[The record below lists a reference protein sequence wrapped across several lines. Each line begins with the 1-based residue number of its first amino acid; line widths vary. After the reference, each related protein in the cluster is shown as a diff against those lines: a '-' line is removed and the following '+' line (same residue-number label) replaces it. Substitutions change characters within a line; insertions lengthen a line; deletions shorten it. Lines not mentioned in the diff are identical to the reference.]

1 VLPTDLLAL
10 VSYNGR
16 SYKNEAWTRERLGSE
31 ASQNTLG
38 LVLDQFLAFARGRS
52 AWISVRRQRL
62 QGLVGARQRGGRS
75 AWEIDYLIDATPDK
89 DAVGGLLECAIA
101 EVGKSGAEK
110 LFLRI
115 ESCSEIET
123 VVRSAGFLPYQEE
136 VLYAREQAF
145 LSPGSGQSRNNEQ
158 APAVAMRLVEPADS
172 YALFRLYNAATPE
185 VIRRS
190 EAATFGE
197 WHASQERR
205 WLRHGVQLLAEENGQ
220 ITAATRAARLPQGI
234 LVDFTSN
241 NGPEKAVAVIEAAL
255 GALEA
260 SNEPIF
266 VIVPASAEGV
276 ARRLETSGFRPRQQ
290 FVSLVCRTTR
300 PLSLPKLVPA
310 VAKSVG
316 V

>member
-1 VLPTDLLAL
+1 MLPTDLLAL

-16 SYKNEAWTRERLGSE
+16 SYKNEAWTRERLGAQ

-62 QGLVGARQRGGRS
+62 QGLVGARPRGARS
-75 AWEIDYLIDATPDK
+75 AWEIDYLIDATPGK

-110 LFLRI
+110 VFLRI
-115 ESCSEIET
+115 ESCSEIEA

-136 VLYAREQAF
+136 VLYAREPSLGETDPVSA
-145 LSPGSGQSRNNEQ
+145 
-158 APAVAMRLVEPADS
+158 AAMRRVEPADS
-172 YALFRLYNAATPE
+172 YALFRLYSSATPE

-205 WLRHGVQLLAEENGQ
+205 WLRHGVQLLA
-220 ITAATRAARLPQGI
+220 
-234 LVDFTSN
+234 
-241 NGPEKAVAVIEAAL
+241 
-255 GALEA
+255 
-260 SNEPIF
+260 
-266 VIVPASAEGV
+266 
-276 ARRLETSGFRPRQQ
+276 
-290 FVSLVCRTTR
+290 
-300 PLSLPKLVPA
+300 
-310 VAKSVG
+310 
-316 V
+316 

>member
-1 VLPTDLLAL
+1 VTEARTVLPTDLLAL

-16 SYKNEAWTRERLGSE
+16 SYKNEAWTRERVGSE

-62 QGLVGARQRGGRS
+62 QGLVGARQRGGRT
-75 AWEIDYLIDATPDK
+75 AWEIDYLIDARPDK

-115 ESCSEIET
+115 ESCSEIEP

-136 VLYAREQAF
+136 VLYARQPRLDKAN
-145 LSPGSGQSRNNEQ
+145 SV
-158 APAVAMRLVEPADS
+158 AAVAMRRVEPADS
-172 YALFRLYNAATPE
+172 YALFRLYNSATPE

-205 WLRHGVQLLAEENGQ
+205 WLRHGVQLLAEENGR
-220 ITAATRAARLPQGI
+220 IAAATRAARLPQGI
-234 LVDFTSN
+234 LVDVTLDVHEN
-241 NGPEKAVAVIEAAL
+241 AVGAIEAAL

-260 SNEPIF
+260 SDEPVF
-266 VIVPASAEGV
+266 VMVPAVAEGV
-276 ARRLETSGFRPRQQ
+276 ARQLETSGFQPRQE
-290 FVSLVCRTTR
+290 FVSMVCRTTR

-310 VAKSVG
+310 IAKSVSA
-316 V
+316 

>member
-1 VLPTDLLAL
+1 MLPTDLLAL

-16 SYKNEAWTRERLGSE
+16 SYKNEAWPRERVGSE

-52 AWISVRRQRL
+52 AWISVKRQRL
-62 QGLVGARQRGGRS
+62 QGLVGARRRGGRS

-115 ESCSEIET
+115 QSCSEIEA

-136 VLYAREQAF
+136 VLYARG
-145 LSPGSGQSRNNEQ
+145 PGPGASKPISASE
-158 APAVAMRLVEPADS
+158 MRRVEPADS
-172 YALFRLYNAATPE
+172 YALFRLYSSATPE

-205 WLRHGVQLLAEENGQ
+205 WLRHGVQLLTEENGR
-220 ITAATRAARLPQGI
+220 ISAATRAARLPQGV
-234 LVDFTSN
+234 LVDVTLDR
-241 NGPEKAVAVIEAAL
+241 PEQAVGAIEAAL
-255 GALEA
+255 GVLEA

-266 VIVPASAEGV
+266 VMLPAASEGV
-276 ARRLETSGFRPRQQ
+276 ARQLETCGFQPRQE
-290 FVSLVCRTTR
+290 FASMVCRTTR
-300 PLSLPKLVPA
+300 PLSLTKLVPA
-310 VAKSVG
+310 IAKSVSA
-316 V
+316 